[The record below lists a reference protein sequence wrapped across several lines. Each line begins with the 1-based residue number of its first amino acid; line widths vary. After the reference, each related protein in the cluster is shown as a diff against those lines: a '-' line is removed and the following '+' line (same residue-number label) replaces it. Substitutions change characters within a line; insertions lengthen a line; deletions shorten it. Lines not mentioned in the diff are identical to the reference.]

1 MGKNSKEKFGEHL
14 AKVEGKSKAD
24 DSNVHF
30 RLRIEEIKHI
40 RRCISH
46 YDRTFAKLYP
56 RIPKDD
62 KSLSVRIYS
71 KFSQFGK
78 LRHGLRVEQKAGRI
92 EDMKKI
98 CSFPGCT
105 ETENLTI
112 DHIKKASSLPK
123 EEANKKENLQL
134 FCPKHHLL
142 KELNDLLWHKKIEMD
157 RLRERINQIE
167 ELGTTDCLGYKVLS
181 KNKFVKMDLDIGEE
195 LYG

>member
-1 MGKNSKEKFGEHL
+1 MGKNSKEKFGEYL

-24 DSNVHF
+24 GSNVYF

-46 YDRTFAKLYP
+46 YDRTFARLYP
-56 RIPKDD
+56 GISKDD

-71 KFSQFGK
+71 KFNQFGR
-78 LRHGLRVEQKAGRI
+78 LRNGLRTEQKAGRI
-92 EDMKKI
+92 ADMKKI
-98 CSFPGCT
+98 CSYAECS

-112 DHIKKASSLPK
+112 DHTKKASSLSN
-123 EEANKKENLQL
+123 EEANKKENLKL
-134 FCPKHHLL
+134 LCPKHHLL

-157 RLRERINQIE
+157 RLRERINQVE

-181 KNKFVKMDLDIGEE
+181 NNKFIKMDLDIGEE